1 MANSNMIGMEES
13 VASGISEKLNVLLAD
28 YQVYYQN
35 LRGFHWNI
43 QGNRFFSLHEKF
55 EELYLSTAE
64 VIDEI
69 AERILT
75 LGHVPL
81 HTFNDYVATAH
92 LKAQKDISDA
102 ETAANAVV
110 QNLNH
115 LIGHQRTIIK
125 LAAESG
131 DEGTIALLSEF
142 TTVQEKNVWMFTA
155 LLK

>member
-13 VASGISEKLNVLLAD
+13 VAFGISEKLNVLLAD

-92 LKAQKDISDA
+92 LKAQR
-102 ETAANAVV
+102 VF
-110 QNLNH
+110 QML
-115 LIGHQRTIIK
+115 K
-125 LAAESG
+125 LPPMRW
-131 DEGTIALLSEF
+131 
-142 TTVQEKNVWMFTA
+142 EKI
-155 LLK
+155 